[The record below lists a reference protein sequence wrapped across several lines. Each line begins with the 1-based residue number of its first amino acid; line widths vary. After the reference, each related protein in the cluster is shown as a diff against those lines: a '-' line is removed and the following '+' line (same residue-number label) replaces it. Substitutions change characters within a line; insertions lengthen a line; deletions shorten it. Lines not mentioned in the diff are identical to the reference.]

1 MEAEK
6 LPTYQ
11 SNWRKNMK
19 STFLRTICGT
29 LLAFLMS
36 VTLGQISARAQD
48 QPGGQIK
55 NDEQYAKNIEGS
67 WDHVT
72 TRLNCQTGAV
82 LGTFQAMFT
91 FSQGGTFWEATTNVA
106 PSLRSVSHGVW
117 ERDSPGVYTTAF
129 QFFRF
134 NADGTPAGRQIV
146 RQHIE
151 VSDDGES
158 YTATATAQ
166 VLDVAGNVIANNC
179 ASGVGTRFD

>member
-1 MEAEK
+1 MYRHLSKALIKKGEM
-6 LPTYQ
+6 
-11 SNWRKNMK
+11 NMLK
-19 STFLRTICGT
+19 IVANLSM
-29 LLAFLMS
+29 AFLFATILTHVS
-36 VTLGQISARAQD
+36 VLGQSFDANKSNGNEHYGKR
-48 QPGGQIK
+48 
-55 NDEQYAKNIEGS
+55 IEGS

-91 FSQGGTFWEATTNVA
+91 FSDGGTFWESGTNLA
-106 PSLRSVSHGVW
+106 PSLRGPSHGVW

-134 NADGTPAGRQIV
+134 NADGTLAGRQIV

-158 YTATATAQ
+158 YVATARVQ
-166 VLDVAGNVIANNC
+166 IFDVAGNVIANNC

>member
-1 MEAEK
+1 MLKFVGK
-6 LPTYQ
+6 L
-11 SNWRKNMK
+11 SMAIL
-19 STFLRTICGT
+19 FATILTHGS
-29 LLAFLMS
+29 A
-36 VTLGQISARAQD
+36 LGQSSESADA
-48 QPGGQIK
+48 K
-55 NDEQYAKNIEGS
+55 NNEQYAKNIEGS

-91 FSQGGTFWEATTNVA
+91 FSSGGTFWEAGTNLA
-106 PSLRSVSHGVW
+106 PTLRGPSHGVW

-134 NADGTPAGRQIV
+134 NADGTLAGRQIV
-146 RQHIE
+146 RQHIV
-151 VSDDGES
+151 VSDDGET

>member
-1 MEAEK
+1 MLKIVA
-6 LPTYQ
+6 
-11 SNWRKNMK
+11 R
-19 STFLRTICGT
+19 
-29 LLAFLMS
+29 LATAVLFVFVLSHVS
-36 VTLGQISARAQD
+36 VLGQSSL
-48 QPGGQIK
+48 K
-55 NDEQYAKNIEGS
+55 NNEQYAKNIEGS

-91 FSQGGTFWEATTNVA
+91 FSPGGTFWEAGTNLA
-106 PSLRSVSHGVW
+106 PSLRGPSHGVW

-134 NADGTPAGRQIV
+134 NADGTLAGRQIV

-151 VSDDGES
+151 VSDDGET
-158 YTATATAQ
+158 YTATAMAQ
-166 VLDVAGNVIANNC
+166 VIDVAGNVIANNC

>member
-1 MEAEK
+1 MN
-6 LPTYQ
+6 T
-11 SNWRKNMK
+11 
-19 STFLRTICGT
+19 TFFKTISGT
-29 LLAFLMS
+29 ILAILVSMAF
-36 VTLGQISARAQD
+36 GQISASAQD
-48 QPGGQIK
+48 QVATKLK

-67 WDHVT
+67 WDHLT
-72 TRLNCQTGAV
+72 TRRNCQTGAI

-91 FSQGGTFWEATTNVA
+91 FSDARTFWESGTNLA
-106 PSLRSVSHGVW
+106 PSLRGPSHGVW

-134 NADGTPAGRQIV
+134 NADGTLAGRQIV

-151 VSDDGES
+151 VSDDGET

>member
-1 MEAEK
+1 
-6 LPTYQ
+6 
-11 SNWRKNMK
+11 MK
-19 STFLRTICGT
+19 TTFLRTIGGT
-29 LLAFLMS
+29 ILAILMCAAF
-36 VTLGQISARAQD
+36 GQISAHAQNLAD
-48 QPGGQIK
+48 GQIK
-55 NDEQYAKNIEGS
+55 NDEQHAKNIEGS

-91 FSQGGTFWEATTNVA
+91 FSSGGTFWEAGTNTL
-106 PSLRSVSHGVW
+106 PTLRGPSHGVW

-151 VSDDGES
+151 VSDDGET

-166 VLDVAGNVIANNC
+166 VLDLAGNVIATNC
-179 ASGVGTRFD
+179 AMGVGTRFD

>member
-1 MEAEK
+1 MLKIVGK
-6 LPTYQ
+6 L
-11 SNWRKNMK
+11 
-19 STFLRTICGT
+19 ST
-29 LLAFLMS
+29 AFLFATMLAH
-36 VTLGQISARAQD
+36 VAVLGQS
-48 QPGGQIK
+48 K
-55 NDEQYAKNIEGS
+55 NNEQYNKNIEGS
-67 WDHVT
+67 WNHVT

-91 FSQGGTFWEATTNVA
+91 FSAGGTFWEAGTNVA
-106 PSLRSVSHGVW
+106 PTLRGPSHGVW
-117 ERDSPGVYTTAF
+117 ERNSPGVYTTAF

-134 NADGTPAGRQIV
+134 NADGTQAGRQIV

-158 YTATATAQ
+158 YVATATAQ